1 VARPDWEGVF
11 NLKKLRK
18 LKMGKKGIA
27 ALELALILPILLI
40 LVFGI
45 IDFGRL
51 IRARLIVTNVSR
63 EGGSMASRSFKSGD
77 DLLTMLQSSGAP
89 LDLNGL
95 GKIYISRIRMG
106 KSLGSP
112 NPYIDLPSSVSKG
125 NLGVSSAI
133 GSGLPRLGLSDALY
147 QHLKFE
153 GPPQNTSDIS
163 EVWVVQVYYKYKP
176 ITPLPN
182 FITGI
187 LVTPGID
194 SVTGKPYD
202 GMIIGS
208 KSVF

>member
-1 VARPDWEGVF
+1 
-11 NLKKLRK
+11 LKKLRK

-27 ALELALILPILLI
+27 ALELALILPILLV

-63 EGGSMASRSFKSGD
+63 EGGSMVSRSFKLGN
-77 DLLTMLQSSGAP
+77 DLLTMLQSSGTP
-89 LDLNGL
+89 LDLNGS
-95 GKIYISRIRMG
+95 GRIYVSKIKAGTSTT
-106 KSLGSP
+106 P
-112 NPYIDLPSSVSKG
+112 NPYIDPNSSWSAGSLVFSSVIYDGGASYY
-125 NLGVSSAI
+125 
-133 GSGLPRLGLSDALY
+133 LGLSRALY
-147 QHLKFE
+147 NHLVFN
-153 GPPQNTSDIS
+153 PVNQTSDIA
-163 EVWVVQVYYKYKP
+163 EVWVVEVYYKYKP

-187 LVTPGID
+187 LVTPG
-194 SVTGKPYD
+194 YD